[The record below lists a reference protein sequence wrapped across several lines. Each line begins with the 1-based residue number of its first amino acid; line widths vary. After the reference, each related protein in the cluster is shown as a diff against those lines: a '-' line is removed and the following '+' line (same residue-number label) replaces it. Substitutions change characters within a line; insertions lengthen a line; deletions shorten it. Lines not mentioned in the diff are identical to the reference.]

1 MTASQGIPPLPTIGH
16 ERCYH
21 PQLIVSYESC
31 FVWHNV
37 RVVEEL
43 GNMKFPLKKKKKINI
58 LIQLNKCR
66 NMNTRLISTVL
77 ALYSLQ
83 TCTIVLVDSCYLQ
96 ERDHFVGAGFQV
108 NSSDSDIL
116 P

>member
-1 MTASQGIPPLPTIGH
+1 MRASQGIPPPPTIGH

-43 GNMKFPLKKKKKINI
+43 GNMKFPLKKTTQNKTKI
-58 LIQLNKCR
+58 LIQLSKCR
-66 NMNTRLISTVL
+66 NMNTGLISTVL
-77 ALYSLQ
+77 AIYSLLNLHY
-83 TCTIVLVDSCYLQ
+83 CIS
-96 ERDHFVGAGFQV
+96 GFL
-108 NSSDSDIL
+108 L
-116 P
+116 PART